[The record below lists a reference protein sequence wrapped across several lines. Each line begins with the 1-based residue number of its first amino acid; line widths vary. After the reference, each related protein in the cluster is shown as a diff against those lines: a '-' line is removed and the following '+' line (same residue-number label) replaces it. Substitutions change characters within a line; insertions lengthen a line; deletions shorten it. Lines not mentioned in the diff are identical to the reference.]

1 MSTTKDT
8 TAKTTTGPAAPEK
21 RSDIRKVKTGSVFSR
36 HSFGTVRRQSS
47 WECDVENV
55 EGTKWTV
62 SGDLIEK
69 EFSFADQHDVDVSTS
84 RSSVIGVVVAR
95 PYTAMTVTFR
105 KKVEP
110 NEVADD
116 LFLKRTIVD
125 DLLMGEEKAQK
136 EWRKR
141 VSLALAGEVRVMAGY
156 HTGEHDAHGRLKFN
170 EIVDGKA
177 QQRLID
183 PRTIEEVICHRARYQ
198 VKD

>member
-62 SGDLIEK
+62 RGDLIEK
-69 EFSFADQHDVDVSTS
+69 EFSFADQHDIDVSTS

-110 NEVADD
+110 KDVAEVVWGKVGDPAVNEKT
-116 LFLKRTIVD
+116 F
-125 DLLMGEEKAQK
+125 
-136 EWRKR
+136 RK
-141 VSLALAGEVRVMAGY
+141 VVEDAMAGEVRVMAGY